1 MLDLRE
7 PNLVRILKFVDVLL
21 CRLDLDVVSIATTY
35 VVVQA
40 LSPCVTA
47 EENAVLAKVV
57 KAMTAIEEEKCA
69 NSGICSRRRVMTQ
82 LRELGYNAALC
93 KSRWEHAGTF
103 PGG

>member
-1 MLDLRE
+1 
-7 PNLVRILKFVDVLL
+7 VDVLL

-57 KAMTAIEEEKCA
+57 KAMTAIEEEK
-69 NSGICSRRRVMTQ
+69 
-82 LRELGYNAALC
+82 
-93 KSRWEHAGTF
+93 
-103 PGG
+103 